1 MKNKI
6 LKKKKKYMNLINGA
20 MDLDQ
25 MEQGV
30 YQHHNADRSQFPSAC
45 DSGGGDP
52 DDDDGYGGAD

>member
-1 MKNKI
+1 
-6 LKKKKKYMNLINGA
+6 MNLINGA

-25 MEQGV
+25 MEQGD

>member
-1 MKNKI
+1 
-6 LKKKKKYMNLINGA
+6 MNLINGA

-30 YQHHNADRSQFPSAC
+30 YQHHNADRSQFPSAHEGESPAC

-52 DDDDGYGGAD
+52 DDDDDCGGAD